1 MSSHHINNR
10 NRQRYSETAPAYLSN
25 TDHKKYNGNNNNGH
39 LYPTGKLT
47 SIALLVGSASL
58 VLAGCQSTPASS
70 SSNLSS
76 NSSVSSTMMDFSVA
90 DTAQSQRQGQAF
102 TVSQNAQAARYE
114 QLFDQEKYPSTENQ
128 AKSHLLAA
136 IRQHLATEHV
146 AVATANY
153 RSAPFIDPDSIDAGA
168 SSLLRTIIETYA
180 YQPEG
185 MYDSSDDEAQAEA
198 RAELAAVG
206 VESNKCNENED
217 DDAYEVCVVEGINYD
232 YDDAKDSIES
242 DYPSDYDKSRAEAE
256 AERKAIAAILA
267 EAGENEPASSDTNSD
282 NEYAYDTAD
291 DYSSDNYSSD
301 DYDSYAEYSS
311 AEGMLSGMSGLS
323 PKSMAA
329 KYEAMQMAKQQA
341 KTETVNRGSLPMSP
355 TGMIGNILD
364 MFHRT
369 PEQIAASNAYQ
380 YEHLTFNSVSQYRPK
395 QRQLQ
400 SVYSYDYATPT
411 ISSSIQIP
419 LAFDFNNSSVVV
431 DPSAIMPIVA
441 LVNPEN
447 TPLPSQMTSHTV
459 RFGLPESITAQLPL
473 AVLYDAVLN
482 AIQNSMAELAP
493 EHFSAVDISDDTF
506 AQEVGATRAVKV
518 YFGSQQSGEMIGKTL
533 KYVTKSLQG
542 YVDAN
547 PDKYP
552 DGAALKTALAKVQ
565 LYNKGYQSADVGS
578 LLQLIEAISPI
589 SFNQINYYYLD
600 SSDRL
605 LAKQQRVNIG
615 SDFMGSTTTMLNQV
629 RYDKASFN
637 HHALTPLLAESFGS
651 DATPP
656 IDGNAWIATQ
666 REKKDR
672 LQTARYARYD
682 YQDSGIEGAYN
693 SDEYSSNEYSSNE
706 YSSNEYST
714 DEYGNDKDN
723 GADAVDESRV
733 DDAQDDMNEK

>member
-1 MSSHHINNR
+1 MSSHHTNNR
-10 NRQRYSETAPAYLSN
+10 NRQRYSETAPACLSN
-25 TDHKKYNGNNNNGH
+25 TDHKNYNGKNNNSH
-39 LYPTGKLT
+39 LYPTSKLT
-47 SIALLVGSASL
+47 SIALMVGSASL

-70 SSNLSS
+70 TSNLSS
-76 NSSVSSTMMDFSVA
+76 NSSASSTMMDFSVA
-90 DTAQSQRQGQAF
+90 NAAQSQRQGQAF
-102 TVSQNAQAARYE
+102 TASQNVQAARYE

-128 AKSHLLAA
+128 AKTHLLAA

-153 RSAPFIDPDSIDAGA
+153 RSAPFIDPDSIDAGS
-168 SSLLRTIIETYA
+168 SSLLRTIIETYV

-185 MYDSSDDEAQAEA
+185 MYDSSDDAAQVEA

-217 DDAYEVCVVEGINYD
+217 DDAYEVCVVEGI
-232 YDDAKDSIES
+232 DDAKDSIES

-256 AERKAIAAILA
+256 RRAIAAILA
-267 EAGENEPASSDTNSD
+267 EAGENEPTSSDTNSD

-301 DYDSYAEYSS
+301 DYDNYDEYSSS
-311 AEGMLSGMSGLS
+311 AEGMPSGMSGLS

-341 KTETVNRGSLPMSP
+341 KTETVNRGSLPMSS

-441 LVNPEN
+441 LFNPEN
-447 TPLPSQMTSHTV
+447 TPLPAQMTSHTV
-459 RFGLPESITAQLPL
+459 SFGLPESITAQLPP

-493 EHFSAVDISDDTF
+493 EHFSAVDISGDAF
-506 AQEVGATRAVKV
+506 AKEVGATRAVKV
-518 YFGSQQSGEMIGKTL
+518 YFGSQQSGEIIGKTL
-533 KYVTKSLQG
+533 KYVTKSLQE

-547 PDKYP
+547 PEKYP
-552 DGAALKTALAKVQ
+552 DGAALKTALAKAQ

-578 LLQLIEAISPI
+578 LLQLIEAIGPI

-615 SDFMGSTTTMLNQV
+615 GDLMGSTTTMLNQV

-637 HHALTPLLAESFGS
+637 RHALTPLLAESFGP
-651 DATPP
+651 DAMHP

-666 REKKDR
+666 RDKKDR

-682 YQDSGIEGAYN
+682 YQDSGNEGAYS
-693 SDEYSSNEYSSNE
+693 SDEYS
-706 YSSNEYST
+706 
-714 DEYGNDKDN
+714 NDNDN

>member
-10 NRQRYSETAPAYLSN
+10 NRQRYSETAPTYLSS
-25 TDHKKYNGNNNNGH
+25 TDHKNYNDNNNNGH

-58 VLAGCQSTPASS
+58 ILAGCQSIPASS

-76 NSSVSSTMMDFSVA
+76 NSSASSTMMDFSVA
-90 DTAQSQRQGQAF
+90 NAAQSQRQGQAF

-114 QLFDQEKYPSTENQ
+114 QLFDQEKYPNTENQ

-153 RSAPFIDPDSIDAGA
+153 RSAPFIDPDSIDAGS
-168 SSLLRTIIETYA
+168 SSLLRTIIETYM

-185 MYDSSDDEAQAEA
+185 MYNSSDDEAQAEA

-232 YDDAKDSIES
+232 YDDVKDSIES
-242 DYPSDYDKSRAEAE
+242 DYPSDYDQSRAEAE
-256 AERKAIAAILA
+256 AERRAIAAILA
-267 EAGENEPASSDTNSD
+267 EAGQNEPTSSDASSD

-291 DYSSDNYSSD
+291 YDSADYSSD
-301 DYDSYAEYSS
+301 DYDNYDEYSS

-341 KTETVNRGSLPMSP
+341 KTKTVNRGSLPMSS

-447 TPLPSQMTSHTV
+447 TPLPAQMTSHTV
-459 RFGLPESITAQLPL
+459 SFGLPESITAQLPP

-493 EHFSAVDISDDTF
+493 EHFSAVDISGDTF
-506 AQEVGATRAVKV
+506 AKEVGATRAVKV
-518 YFGSQQSGEMIGKTL
+518 YFGSQQSGEVIGKML
-533 KYVTKSLQG
+533 KYVTKSLQE

-547 PDKYP
+547 PEKYP

-578 LLQLIEAISPI
+578 LLQLIEAIGPI

-682 YQDSGIEGAYN
+682 YQDSGVEGAYS
-693 SDEYSSNEYSSNE
+693 SDEYGS
-706 YSSNEYST
+706 
-714 DEYGNDKDN
+714 DEYGNDNDN
-723 GADAVDESRV
+723 GTDAVDESRV
-733 DDAQDDMNEK
+733 DDAQDDMNEE

>member
-1 MSSHHINNR
+1 
-10 NRQRYSETAPAYLSN
+10 
-25 TDHKKYNGNNNNGH
+25 
-39 LYPTGKLT
+39 
-47 SIALLVGSASL
+47 
-58 VLAGCQSTPASS
+58 
-70 SSNLSS
+70 
-76 NSSVSSTMMDFSVA
+76 MMDFSVA
-90 DTAQSQRQGQAF
+90 NAAQSQRQGQAF
-102 TVSQNAQAARYE
+102 TASQNAQAARYE
-114 QLFDQEKYPSTENQ
+114 QLFDQEKYPNTENQ

-153 RSAPFIDPDSIDAGA
+153 RSAPFIDPDSIDAGS
-168 SSLLRTIIETYA
+168 SSLLRTIIETYV

-185 MYDSSDDEAQAEA
+185 AYSESDDEPY
-198 RAELAAVG
+198 
-206 VESNKCNENED
+206 ND
-217 DDAYEVCVVEGINYD
+217 DYND

-242 DYPSDYDKSRAEAE
+242 GYSSDYDKSRAEAE
-256 AERKAIAAILA
+256 AEAEAERRAIAAILA
-267 EAGENEPASSDTNSD
+267 EAGENESTSSDTNSD

-291 DYSSDNYSSD
+291 EYSSD
-301 DYDSYAEYSS
+301 DYSSEDYDNYDEYSS
-311 AEGMLSGMSGLS
+311 GAEGMLSGMSGLS

-341 KTETVNRGSLPMSP
+341 KTETVNRGSLPMSS
-355 TGMIGNILD
+355 TGMIGNIFD

-447 TPLPSQMTSHTV
+447 TPLPAQMTSHTV
-459 RFGLPESITAQLPL
+459 SFDLPESITAQLPP

-482 AIQNSMAELAP
+482 AIQSSMAELAP
-493 EHFSAVDISDDTF
+493 EHFSAVDISGDAF
-506 AQEVGATRAVKV
+506 AKEVGATRAVKV

-533 KYVTKSLQG
+533 KYVTKSLQE

-552 DGAALKTALAKVQ
+552 DGAALKTALAKAQ

-578 LLQLIEAISPI
+578 LLQLIEAIGPI

-615 SDFMGSTTTMLNQV
+615 GDLMGSTTTMLNQV

-637 HHALTPLLAESFGS
+637 RHALTPLLTESFGP
-651 DATPP
+651 DAMPP

-682 YQDSGIEGAYN
+682 YQDSGVEGAY
-693 SDEYSSNEYSSNE
+693 SS
-706 YSSNEYST
+706 
-714 DEYGNDKDN
+714 DEYGNDNDN

>member
-1 MSSHHINNR
+1 MSSNHVNNR
-10 NRQRYSETAPAYLSN
+10 NRQCHSEMASNYLPIIN
-25 TDHKKYNGNNNNGH
+25 NKNNNGH
-39 LYPTGKLT
+39 VSQTSKLN

-58 VLAGCQSTPASS
+58 VLTGCQSNPTASADVAASS
-70 SSNLSS
+70 TL
-76 NSSVSSTMMDFSVA
+76 MDFSTA
-90 DTAQSQRQGQAF
+90 NPAQSQRQGRAF
-102 TVSQNAQAARYE
+102 TASQEAQAERYA
-114 QLFDQEKYPSTENQ
+114 QLFNQEKYPNTEHQ
-128 AKSHLLAA
+128 AKAHLLAA

-146 AVATANY
+146 AVAQANY
-153 RSAPFIDPDSIDAGA
+153 QAVPFIDADSIDAGS

-267 EAGENEPASSDTNSD
+267 EAGENEPTSSDASSD
-282 NEYAYDTAD
+282 NEYAYDGAD
-291 DYSSDNYSSD
+291 DYSSDDYNNYD
-301 DYDSYAEYSS
+301 EYSS
-311 AEGMLSGMSGLS
+311 GGEGMLSGMSGLN
-323 PKSMAA
+323 PKTLAA

-341 KTETVNRGSLPMSP
+341 KTEPTNSEELSMSS
-355 TGMIGNILD
+355 TGLIGNILT
-364 MFHRT
+364 MFSRT

-380 YEHLTFNSVSQYRPK
+380 YQHLTFNSVSQYNPK

-419 LAFDFNNSSVVV
+419 VAFDFNNSSVTL

-447 TPLPSQMTSHTV
+447 TPLPSQMASHTV
-459 RFGLPESITAQLPL
+459 SFGLPDSITAQLPP

-482 AIQNSMAELAP
+482 AIQSSMAELAP
-493 EHFSAVDISDDTF
+493 EHFSAVDISGDAF
-506 AQEVGATRAVKV
+506 AKEVGATRAVKV
-518 YFGSQQSGEMIGKTL
+518 YFGSQQGGEMIGKTL
-533 KYVTKSLQG
+533 KYVTKSLQE
-542 YVDAN
+542 YVDAH
-547 PDKYP
+547 PEKYP
-552 DGAALKTALAKVQ
+552 DGAMLKAALAKVQ

-578 LLQLIEAISPI
+578 LLQLIEAIGPI

-600 SSDRL
+600 NSDRL

-615 SDFMGSTTTMLNQV
+615 GDLMGSTTTMLNQV
-629 RYDKASFN
+629 RYDKASFD

-651 DATPP
+651 NAVAP
-656 IDGNAWIATQ
+656 IDGNAWIAAQ
-666 REKKDR
+666 RQKKDR

-682 YQDSGIEGAYN
+682 YEDGRLADEDSR
-693 SDEYSSNEYSSNE
+693 DEY
-706 YSSNEYST
+706 
-714 DEYGNDKDN
+714 DDN
-723 GADAVDESRV
+723 PSAESIDESSTY
-733 DDAQDDMNEK
+733 DDDNTQ